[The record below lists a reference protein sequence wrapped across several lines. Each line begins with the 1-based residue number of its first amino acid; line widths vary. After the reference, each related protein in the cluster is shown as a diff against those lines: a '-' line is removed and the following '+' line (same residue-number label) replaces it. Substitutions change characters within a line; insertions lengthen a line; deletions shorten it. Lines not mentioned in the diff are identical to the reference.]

1 MLRAEGDAMDI
12 EALDTPAVVIDLD
25 RVDAN
30 LAAAQRYADEHGLA
44 LRPHVKTHKLPAL
57 AHRQVALGAV
67 GITAQKIGEAAVMVA
82 AGIEDVLLSYP
93 LVGDT
98 KLEPLARLARA
109 TPRLAVALDN
119 AVSLDLVGRAAAEA
133 ERTIDVLIEF
143 ESGRARTG
151 VIEPDEALALARAI
165 EAHPRLRL
173 RGFMTYPLGPGAGD
187 WVHAARAL
195 LARDGLEAPVFSGG
209 GTPRMLHAHET
220 AGLTEM
226 RPGTYVYHD
235 RATVAAGAGRLDD
248 CALHVHVTVVST
260 PERGRAVIDAGSKTL
275 TSDLVAPDVGDGY
288 GLVLEHPEA
297 VITALSEEHG
307 VLDVSRCER
316 PPRVGDRVRIVP
328 NHVCPVSNLHD
339 LVYVHRGGA
348 VHGAWPVAA
357 RGTTR

>member
-1 MLRAEGDAMDI
+1 MDI

-44 LRPHVKTHKLPAL
+44 LRPHVKTHKLPWV

-93 LVGDT
+93 LVGET

-119 AVSLDLVGRAAAEA
+119 DVSLDLVGRAAAAA

-143 ESGRARTG
+143 ESGRLRTG
-151 VIEPDEALALARAI
+151 VVTPDEALPLAQATD
-165 EAHPRLRL
+165 AHAHLRL
-173 RGFMTYPLGPGAGD
+173 RGFMTYPLGAGAGD
-187 WVHAARAL
+187 WVRDARGV
-195 LARDGLEAPVFSGG
+195 LARHGLEAPVFSGG
-209 GTPRMLHAHET
+209 GTPGMWHAHET
-220 AGLTEM
+220 SGLTEL
-226 RPGTYVYHD
+226 RPGTYAYHD
-235 RATVAAGAGRLDD
+235 RATVAAGAGRLED

-260 PERGRAVIDAGSKTL
+260 PERGRAVIDAGSKAL
-275 TSDLVAPDVGDGY
+275 TSDTVAPSVGAGY

-307 VLDVSRCER
+307 VLDVSACER

-328 NHVCPVSNLHD
+328 NHVCPVSNLVD
-339 LVYVHRGGA
+339 AVAVQRGGSL
-348 VHGAWPVAA
+348 HGVWPVAA